1 MHLKLTEAESEI
13 EKAMRQAGSALLSYW
28 RIDEKSGSTLGVE
41 KKPDGSF
48 VTKADFAS
56 NEILVSALTKQFP
69 SDGILSEEIP
79 MDSHLQSLKRVWI
92 IDPLDGTQSF
102 IHGNDDFS
110 ILVALTVDSHSEL
123 GYMYFPAREKFA
135 IARKGG
141 GAWQN
146 AEKMQVSSHAA
157 LRAKSVYYRNF
168 QPTNPALCYDKN
180 MDSGC
185 AFLMVA
191 SGVFDGLIIKIVSH
205 REWDLAAPAVV
216 VEESGG
222 KVTNEFGEAVRF
234 EPGKMNCRYFVASN
248 GVAHEQLLAMI
259 PPEDRV
265 R

>member
-1 MHLKLTEAESEI
+1 MTLTLTEAESEI
-13 EKAMRQAGSALLSYW
+13 EKAMRRAGSALLSFW
-28 RIDEKSGSTLGVE
+28 RPDEKNKDTLGVE
-41 KKPDGSF
+41 KKSDGSL

-56 NEILVSALTKQFP
+56 NEILVGALQSRFP
-69 SDGILSEEIP
+69 NDGILSEEIP
-79 MDSHLQSLKRVWI
+79 MEDTLRTLSRVWI

-102 IHGNDDFS
+102 VHGNDDFS
-110 ILVALTVDSHSEL
+110 ILVALTVARHSEL
-123 GYMYFPAREKFA
+123 GYMYFPAREQFA
-135 IARKGG
+135 IARKGS
-141 GAWQN
+141 GAWLN
-146 AEKMQVSSHAA
+146 AKEMRVSQHTS
-157 LRAKSVYYRNF
+157 LREKSVYYRNF
-168 QPTNPALCYDKN
+168 QPTSPSLCFDKN

-248 GVAHEQLLAMI
+248 GAAHEQLLGMI

-265 R
+265 P